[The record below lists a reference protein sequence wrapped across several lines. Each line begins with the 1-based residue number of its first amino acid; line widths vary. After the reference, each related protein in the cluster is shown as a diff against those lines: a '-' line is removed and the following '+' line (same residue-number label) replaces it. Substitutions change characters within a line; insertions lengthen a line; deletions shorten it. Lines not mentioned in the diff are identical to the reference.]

1 MEAIPGGFRPFFLS
15 LSIDYCPSFV
25 ATFDGDSRTIRPGTE
40 STVGIMFNPKFDGL
54 FKATLE
60 LVFYDSRREARFI
73 VRRSLRG
80 IGGSIEDH
88 QHFESLDQDD
98 HRQPTT
104 NLRYEAPQS
113 VIPLLRPDRRHRSR
127 KFPEYEVP
135 PAVQEAVEKSN
146 ARRPYD
152 KHAPGLVATLRPNKL
167 DMDTYA
173 QYFSA
178 LLNVQ
183 DGHLQYATYNL
194 FSLVCS
200 NVGIGGMLKTN
211 PFTWLGSNITATGTG
226 EFPILVS
233 HTRFLFINI
242 CAALRSRIMTK
253 IFYQR

>member
-1 MEAIPGGFRPFFLS
+1 MGAIPGEFRQFSLS

-73 VRRSLRG
+73 VRRSLQG

-88 QHFESLDQDD
+88 QHFESLDQVD
-98 HRQPTT
+98 HREPTT

-113 VIPLLRPDRRHRSR
+113 VIPLMPPDRRHRSR
-127 KFPEYEVP
+127 KLPEYEVP
-135 PAVQEAVEKSN
+135 PVVQEAVDKSN
-146 ARRPYD
+146 AKRPYE

-167 DMDTYA
+167 AMDTYA

-178 LLNVQ
+178 LLNVE
-183 DGHLQYATYNL
+183 DGHLQYAT
-194 FSLVCS
+194 
-200 NVGIGGMLKTN
+200 
-211 PFTWLGSNITATGTG
+211 
-226 EFPILVS
+226 
-233 HTRFLFINI
+233 
-242 CAALRSRIMTK
+242 
-253 IFYQR
+253 

>member
-1 MEAIPGGFRPFFLS
+1 MGVIPGGFKPFSLY

-40 STVGIMFNPKFDGL
+40 CTVGIMFNPKFDGL

-73 VRRSLRG
+73 VRRSLKG

-88 QHFESLDQDD
+88 QHFESLDQGD
-98 HRQPTT
+98 HREPTT
-104 NLRYEAPQS
+104 NLRYEVPQS
-113 VIPLLRPDRRHRSR
+113 VIPLLRLDRRHRSR

-135 PAVQEAVEKSN
+135 QAVQDAVEQSN

-167 DMDTYA
+167 AMDTYA

-178 LLNVQ
+178 LLNVE
-183 DGHLQYATYNL
+183 DGHLQYVPYL

-200 NVGIGGMLKTN
+200 NGGIGGMLKTN
-211 PFTWLGSNITATGTG
+211 PFT
-226 EFPILVS
+226 
-233 HTRFLFINI
+233 
-242 CAALRSRIMTK
+242 
-253 IFYQR
+253 